1 MRLHASLPLNKD
13 YIESTYI
20 IQNVILE
27 TFWLTPDIRISDRQ
41 LDT

>member
-13 YIESTYI
+13 YIESTHI

-41 LDT
+41 LDI